1 MEKNLVV
8 YSRTYKD
15 NKALVLVYTG
25 KEQKKVNIPV
35 YIGGIQKG
43 DTMSRLMYSDENGH
57 NAGKI
62 DIVLDKNFREI
73 ELKADTSILYIVEG
87 EA

>member
-1 MEKNLVV
+1 
-8 YSRTYKD
+8 
-15 NKALVLVYTG
+15 
-25 KEQKKVNIPV
+25 
-35 YIGGIQKG
+35 
-43 DTMSRLMYSDENGH
+43 MYSDENGH

-62 DIVLDKNFREI
+62 DIVLDKNFLEI